1 MAMLG
6 EQYEQTIAE
15 MLQKQSVSKY
25 DRKVSLQPK
34 LYSSQIHLDE
44 AQEHESTQLGD
55 RLQHELDIL
64 TAYQSK
70 SRMAA
75 DSQRTRERRELEV
88 RIYIILLF
96 FSFEQ
101 VNFSGA
107 CVCST
112 CSSWTEDGGG
122 EFAVP
127 PRATGSLINL
137 EWNDKILDVM
147 LMT

>member
-15 MLQKQSVSKY
+15 MLQKQSVS
-25 DRKVSLQPK
+25 DNLIFLRDFFHANFA
-34 LYSSQIHLDE
+34 QIHLDE

-88 RIYIILLF
+88 CTVKNMK
-96 FSFEQ
+96 S
-101 VNFSGA
+101 
-107 CVCST
+107 
-112 CSSWTEDGGG
+112 
-122 EFAVP
+122 
-127 PRATGSLINL
+127 
-137 EWNDKILDVM
+137 LDVQFTFQERVSVRRALLGQKM
-147 LMT
+147 EEESSQFRQERQVLN

>member
-25 DRKVSLQPK
+25 DRKISLQSK

-88 RIYIILLF
+88 RIYRVFLLTGPTLKITSF
-96 FSFEQ
+96 F
-101 VNFSGA
+101 G
-107 CVCST
+107 
-112 CSSWTEDGGG
+112 
-122 EFAVP
+122 
-127 PRATGSLINL
+127 
-137 EWNDKILDVM
+137 K
-147 LMT
+147 

>member
-15 MLQKQSVSKY
+15 MLQKQSVNDDSIL
-25 DRKVSLQPK
+25 DHPSQLHPP
-34 LYSSQIHLDE
+34 QIHLDE

-88 RIYIILLF
+88 TLLRIYVLCTYTNLKADLTLSSICFHWFLIGHI
-96 FSFEQ
+96 
-101 VNFSGA
+101 VSGA
-107 CVCST
+107 CVS
-112 CSSWTEDGGG
+112 
-122 EFAVP
+122 A
-127 PRATGSLINL
+127 
-137 EWNDKILDVM
+137 
-147 LMT
+147 

>member
-15 MLQKQSVSKY
+15 MLQKQSVS
-25 DRKVSLQPK
+25 DNSILDQRIQLNPC
-34 LYSSQIHLDE
+34 QIHLDE

-75 DSQRTRERRELEV
+75 DSQRT
-88 RIYIILLF
+88 
-96 FSFEQ
+96 S
-101 VNFSGA
+101 SGTA
-107 CVCST
+107 MST
-112 CSSWTEDGGG
+112 TSS
-122 EFAVP
+122 
-127 PRATGSLINL
+127 
-137 EWNDKILDVM
+137 
-147 LMT
+147 

>member
-15 MLQKQSVSKY
+15 MLQKQSVS
-25 DRKVSLQPK
+25 DNFILDHPSQLNPP
-34 LYSSQIHLDE
+34 QIHLDE

-88 RIYIILLF
+88 PLEFYFDSRNTKLVFNQKYCFRSECQCGEHSLVRRWRRRVPSSVRSDRF
-96 FSFEQ
+96 PFENE
-101 VNFSGA
+101 V
-107 CVCST
+107 
-112 CSSWTEDGGG
+112 
-122 EFAVP
+122 
-127 PRATGSLINL
+127 L
-137 EWNDKILDVM
+137 
-147 LMT
+147 

>member
-1 MAMLG
+1 MDTPPSPDPCLQVIQTTPKDEQKNVLKKLKEDQRRKMAMLG

-15 MLQKQSVSKY
+15 MLQKQSVS
-25 DRKVSLQPK
+25 DNLIFLVDFFHANFA
-34 LYSSQIHLDE
+34 QIHLDE

-88 RIYIILLF
+88 CTVDSRCVPRI
-96 FSFEQ
+96 
-101 VNFSGA
+101 
-107 CVCST
+107 
-112 CSSWTEDGGG
+112 
-122 EFAVP
+122 
-127 PRATGSLINL
+127 
-137 EWNDKILDVM
+137 
-147 LMT
+147 

>member
-25 DRKVSLQPK
+25 DRKVSLQSK
-34 LYSSQIHLDE
+34 FYSSQIHLDE

-88 RIYIILLF
+88 RIYNVYYT
-96 FSFEQ
+96 S
-101 VNFSGA
+101 
-107 CVCST
+107 
-112 CSSWTEDGGG
+112 
-122 EFAVP
+122 
-127 PRATGSLINL
+127 
-137 EWNDKILDVM
+137 
-147 LMT
+147 

>member
-1 MAMLG
+1 MH
-6 EQYEQTIAE
+6 
-15 MLQKQSVSKY
+15 
-25 DRKVSLQPK
+25 RKVFLQSK

-101 VNFSGA
+101 VHFSGA
-107 CVCST
+107 CVRST

-127 PRATGSLINL
+127 PRATGS
-137 EWNDKILDVM
+137 
-147 LMT
+147 

>member
-15 MLQKQSVSKY
+15 MLQKQSVS
-25 DRKVSLQPK
+25 DNLISLMNFFHANFA
-34 LYSSQIHLDE
+34 QIHLDE

-88 RIYIILLF
+88 CTVDSHCVPRI
-96 FSFEQ
+96 
-101 VNFSGA
+101 
-107 CVCST
+107 
-112 CSSWTEDGGG
+112 
-122 EFAVP
+122 
-127 PRATGSLINL
+127 
-137 EWNDKILDVM
+137 
-147 LMT
+147 